1 MLNCRKGMPFLRI
14 FVHMKI
20 VCVGKNCKPGNN
32 GIDGPLLE
40 RACPSIYMK
49 PDSCILRN
57 RKPFFLPD
65 QLGRVDLSSQLVVR
79 INRLG
84 KSISRRFASR
94 YWDAVT
100 LGVDFVAT
108 DLKNRLES
116 QGQPAEISYGFDGAA
131 VIGDWIEKNEI
142 DNIQNLDLKFDIDG
156 CACQYC
162 NTGNMQFTV
171 DSIIEYVSGFCT
183 LKTGDIIFA
192 GALNPL
198 VQAVIGQHL
207 QGFIGTRNVIDFHV
221 R

>member
-1 MLNCRKGMPFLRI
+1 MPFLRI

-20 VCVGKNCKPGNN
+20 VCVGKNCKQGNN
-32 GIDGPLLE
+32 GINGPLLE
-40 RACPSIYMK
+40 QACPPIYMK

-65 QLGRVDLSSQLVVR
+65 RLGRVDMSGQLVVR

-100 LGVDFVAT
+100 MGIDFVAT
-108 DLKNRLES
+108 DLKDRLES
-116 QGQPAEISYGFDGAA
+116 QGLPSAVSYGFDGAA
-131 VIGDWIEKNEI
+131 VIGDWVGKDEI
-142 DNIQNLDLKFDIDG
+142 DNIQDLDLELDVDG
-156 CACQYC
+156 CACQRC
-162 NTGNMQFTV
+162 NTGDMRFAV

-192 GALNPL
+192 GALNSSA
-198 VQAVIGQHL
+198 QAAIGQHL
-207 QGFIGTRNVIDFHV
+207 QGFIGARNVIDFHV